1 LLNRKRVDIE
11 LERLGYQFEDREYQ
25 RTQDQIKNEQWD
37 KSFDLELKQ
46 INQNQTNLSVAGQ
59 KAQAEFLSSWK
70 DSRSKAQRASTLA
83 DRFAAYNETGSG
95 GRSGAVGRAGRALKT
110 MLGAED
116 PSLLSYAEL
125 EEIRA
130 SNAIQ
135 LLPKGPASD
144 RDINLVLNTQ
154 LSDLNSKADIE
165 SYLRGIAKAQ
175 AIIAEDSRQT
185 LEYIGKNNGEYS
197 GYIAEWEK
205 MQRGEESS
213 LHKFEEGKTFADYM
227 NEKYQVNIAYNAAPQ
242 DSESEDDD
250 TQQLLDELY
259 GPR

>member
-1 LLNRKRVDIE
+1 MNTLL
-11 LERLGYQFEDREYQ
+11 
-25 RTQDQIKNEQWD
+25 
-37 KSFDLELKQ
+37 
-46 INQNQTNLSVAGQ
+46 
-59 KAQAEFLSSWK
+59 
-70 DSRSKAQRASTLA
+70 
-83 DRFAAYNETGSG
+83 GS
-95 GRSGAVGRAGRALKT
+95 
-110 MLGAED
+110 ED

-197 GYIAEWEK
+197 GYISEWEK
-205 MQRGEESS
+205 MQRGEDSS
-213 LHKFEEGKTFADYM
+213 LYEFSEGETFADYM
-227 NEKYQVNIAYNAAPQ
+227 NSKYQVDIGYNTAITDDA
-242 DSESEDDD
+242 DEDKDA
-250 TQQLLDELY
+250 LLDDIL
-259 GPR
+259 GSG